1 MKTLV
6 IYGSTT
12 GTTESVAERIAE
24 KLGTEA
30 VNVADVTE
38 DQIKEAD
45 NLILGSSTWGAGE
58 LQDDWYDGLD
68 KLKAAGLEGKTIA
81 IFGVG
86 DSASYSDTFCGSM
99 AELYHGLQNSGAHF
113 VGSVSTDGYTFDD
126 SESVIDGKFVG
137 LPIDEENEGDKTEGR
152 IDNWIKE
159 ITPSLK

>member
-68 KLKAAGLEGKTIA
+68 RPLQSSAWATQPAIA
-81 IFGVG
+81 IP
-86 DSASYSDTFCGSM
+86 SAVRW
-99 AELYHGLQNSGAHF
+99 LNSIT
-113 VGSVSTDGYTFDD
+113 VCRTVERISLVPCQLTVIPST
-126 SESVIDGKFVG
+126 
-137 LPIDEENEGDKTEGR
+137 
-152 IDNWIKE
+152 
-159 ITPSLK
+159 TPNR